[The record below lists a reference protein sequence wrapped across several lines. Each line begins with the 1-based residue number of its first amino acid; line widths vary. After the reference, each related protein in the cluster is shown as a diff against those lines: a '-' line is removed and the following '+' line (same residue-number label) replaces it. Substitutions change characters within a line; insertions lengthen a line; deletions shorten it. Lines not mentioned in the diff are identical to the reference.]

1 MKIRRSSRNDGATPA
16 EPRYVETLLVSLT
29 IAAISWLVLC
39 VVVNQQAFLDFYY
52 LPIAWAS
59 WRLGRQRAVTLALA
73 ASTIV
78 LGSAFMNEQL
88 FEGAWRA
95 AWMRWINLGVWSSF
109 LFLTAY
115 SVSLLAERDRQ
126 RIVQLKTA
134 YRGVIEILARFID
147 AIDRST
153 ENHSRRVAAR
163 SVEVGRELGMNENDL
178 ETLRVAACLHD
189 IGKVEVSEAVLN
201 KAGALTPEERAEMES
216 HVDLGT
222 ALLDRTGGL
231 LQHVIPL
238 VMYHH
243 ERWDGRGY
251 KRLAGTGIPLGAR
264 IIAVCDTYDAI
275 VADRPYRLGSSHSA
289 ALGILR
295 DEAGTQFDP
304 RVVEAFI
311 ALYDIEVPATVDDA
325 GDAAGGDATDGRK
338 AA

>member
-1 MKIRRSSRNDGATPA
+1 MRERRSSRIDVAAPP
-16 EPRYVETLLVSLT
+16 EPRYVETLIVSLS
-29 IAAISWLVLC
+29 IAAISWVVLC
-39 VVVNQQAFLDFYY
+39 LVVNQQAFLDFYY

-59 WRLGRQRAVTLALA
+59 WRLGRGRGIALALA
-73 ASTIV
+73 SSAIV
-78 LGSAFMNEQL
+78 LGTAFMNEQL
-88 FEGAWRA
+88 FEGVSRTF
-95 AWMRWINLGVWSSF
+95 WMRWIDLGVWSAF

-115 SVSLLAERDRQ
+115 SVSLLAERDRR
-126 RIVQLKTA
+126 RIAQLKTA

-147 AIDRST
+147 ATDRST

-163 SVEVGRELGMNENDL
+163 SVEVGRELGMNDGDL

-201 KAGALTPEERAEMES
+201 KAGALTPEERAEMDR

-251 KRLAGTGIPLGAR
+251 KGRAGTDIPLGAR

-304 RVVEAFI
+304 RVVEVFV
-311 ALYDIEVPATVDDA
+311 ALYDVELPAPIADA
-325 GDAAGGDATDGRK
+325 GDPDGSEAAGETK